1 MATGNL
7 VPLRSRCPHCP
18 ARHSGVCAPL
28 GPDHVRL
35 FEESAAGLELHLR
48 GTDLFC
54 QGERSPSFYVVTHGW
69 AFTYMLLEDGQRQIL
84 DFALPGA
91 FLGFQPEP
99 LAPMTYSAGCL
110 TDVRVCAAPRR
121 RLCEMLASDAR
132 FAMQMCMV
140 ETCQEARVNDH
151 LANVA
156 QRDAEARLAH
166 LVVELFYRMR
176 DRMPGPAPETF
187 DTPLSHSDLGDALG
201 LTREHVSRTLKK
213 LRETGICE
221 LRDGVLHITHPAA
234 LVTLSGCEH
243 DPRFAHVAV
252 SHRIG

>member
-7 VPLRSRCPHCP
+7 VSLRSRCPHCP

-35 FEESAAGLELHLR
+35 FEQSSTGLELHLR
-48 GTDLFC
+48 GAELLR
-54 QGERSPSFYVVTHGW
+54 QGERSPSFYVVTYGW
-69 AFTYMLLEDGQRQIL
+69 AFTYVLLEDGQRQIL

-91 FLGFQPEP
+91 FLGFQPDP
-99 LAPMTYSAGCL
+99 FAPMTYSAGCL

-121 RLCEMLASDAR
+121 RLCELLATDAR

-140 ETCQEARVNDH
+140 ESCQEARVADH

-166 LVVELFYRMR
+166 LVVELFHRLH
-176 DRMPGPAPETF
+176 DRLPGPAPEKL
-187 DTPLSHSDLGDALG
+187 DLPLSHSDLGDALG
-201 LTREHVSRTLKK
+201 LTREHVSRTLRK
-213 LRETGICE
+213 LREARICE
-221 LRDGVLHITHPAA
+221 LSEGDLYIMHPAA

-243 DPRFAHVAV
+243 DPRFAGATV
-252 SHRIG
+252 RQGIG